1 MHLEIAAIILGFF
14 GLVWSA
20 DRFVAGAA
28 ATARNLGMP
37 PILIGLTIVS
47 AGTSAPEI
55 IVSAKAAM
63 KDASDLA
70 VGNAI
75 GSNLA
80 NIGMVLGITALLV
93 PIPIARRL
101 LSRELPFLL
110 FVTALGAYTLK
121 DLYLDQSDGFILLG
135 CLALVGY
142 RLLYTKTHQPNPEV
156 EAELESIPQMSAT
169 KAWIWFFVGL
179 AFLIASADILVWG
192 AKEVAQAFG
201 VSQLIIG
208 LTIVAIGTSLPEL
221 AASVA
226 SALKGHHDIALGNIL
241 GSNML
246 NILGVMAVP
255 ALIAPT
261 QLEAAAFYRDYT
273 AMTLITV
280 LLAGIIYI
288 KAWRNRKE
296 HPSIGRI
303 AGILFILLYSTYCY
317 DLFLKS

>member
-156 EAELESIPQMSAT
+156 EAELKSIPQMSAT

>member
-93 PIPIARRL
+93 PIPIARKL

-142 RLLYTKTHQPNPEV
+142 RLLYTKTHQPHP
-156 EAELESIPQMSAT
+156 EAETELEDIPQMSAA

-179 AFLIASADILVWG
+179 AFLIASADLLVWG

-255 ALIAPT
+255 AIIAPT
-261 QLEAAAFYRDYT
+261 HLEAAAFNRDYT
-273 AMTLITV
+273 AMALMTV

-296 HPSIGRI
+296 HPSIGRV
-303 AGILFILLYSTYCY
+303 AGIFFILLYSTYCY